1 MEHTADDKAKT
12 IWIYGSLIDE
22 DKAHVSVFD
31 HGLLTGDGVFETMIA
46 YNSVPFAFTRH
57 YNRLKK
63 SASAFSLKVPEF
75 ELLRDACIEVL
86 KKNNLFPSRLRITI
100 TGGPSPLGS
109 EKGDA
114 AENIIIASSL
124 APIQPETSRVI
135 TVSYPRNQ
143 HGALAGL
150 KTTSYG
156 ENVIALADAHSQG
169 AREAIFGNVSGDL
182 CEGTGSN
189 IFVFHSQ
196 KLITPPLSSG
206 CLAGVTRSLVIEIC
220 NKLDIPVFEDNIK
233 LELLEGVEFAFLTST
248 LREVQAIDSV
258 NGTSLSRT
266 LSPVIKKIK
275 SEFERLISTN
285 NDP

>member
-1 MEHTADDKAKT
+1 
-12 IWIYGSLIDE
+12 
-22 DKAHVSVFD
+22 
-31 HGLLTGDGVFETMIA
+31 LLTGDGVFETMIA

-63 SASAFSLKVPEF
+63 SASAFGLKVPEF

-86 KKNNLFPSRLRITI
+86 KKNNSFPSRLRITI

-109 EKGDA
+109 EKGNA
-114 AENIIIASSL
+114 EENIIIASSL
-124 APIQPETSRVI
+124 APTQPETSRVI

-143 HGALAGL
+143 YGALAGL

-156 ENVIALADAHSQG
+156 ENVIALADAHSKG

-189 IFVFHSQ
+189 IFVLHSQ
-196 KLITPPLSSG
+196 KLITPPISSG

-220 NKLDIPVFEDNIK
+220 NKLDIPVFEENIK
-233 LELLEGVEFAFLTST
+233 LDLLESVEFAFLTST
-248 LREVQAIDSV
+248 LREIQAIDSV
-258 NGTSLSRT
+258 NGTSLSGAS
-266 LSPVIKKIK
+266 SPVIKTIK
-275 SEFERLISTN
+275 TEFERLTSTN
-285 NDP
+285 DDP